1 MSERATV
8 VTPELE
14 KLAELQSANDLL
26 DVIVELEDD
35 PVQSQSMAEAQESFG
50 RMKEPVDR
58 TISELG
64 GSVMDVAW
72 INRTLRAQ
80 IPASGLT
87 DLSRLAAVRA
97 LDVPH
102 KLESD

>member
-1 MSERATV
+1 MSEPPTI

-14 KLAELQSANDLL
+14 QLAGSQEADDML
-26 DVIVELEDD
+26 DIVVELEQD
-35 PVQSQSMAEAQESFG
+35 PAAAQSVEQMQESFG

-64 GSVMDVAW
+64 GTVMGEAW
-72 INRTLRAQ
+72 INHTLRAR
-80 IPASGLT
+80 IPARGLP
-87 DLSRLAAVRA
+87 DLSQVATVWA

-102 KLESD
+102 KLEAD